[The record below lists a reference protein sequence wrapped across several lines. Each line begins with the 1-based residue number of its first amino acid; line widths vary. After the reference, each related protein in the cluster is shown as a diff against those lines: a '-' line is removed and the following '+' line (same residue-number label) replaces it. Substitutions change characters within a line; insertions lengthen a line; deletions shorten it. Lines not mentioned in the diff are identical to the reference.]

1 VTDVRQAPPSV
12 PPAPPGPA
20 GREHVDYEVV
30 KIRSRERGT
39 YLALAVLLTFAG
51 AVVVGALLVAR
62 WTRDQLDPPGEQ
74 GQELVLAF
82 GDGATTSEIAPD
94 LEQAGIIPN
103 ETFFQWYLRLKGG
116 VEFQAGEY
124 TFRENSAAW
133 DVLDVLREGPTAVE
147 QATTIPLTFPEGLTV
162 EEMAARLDEAEGAPF
177 SGDDFLAE
185 LVLGEHASKYA
196 PPPGSLGDVTEPFEG
211 VLFPE
216 TYFVLETSSPAELID
231 QQIKEF
237 DAVLDELGYSAAT
250 ERFGLTPY
258 QLVTVAS
265 LIEEEAKIDED
276 RSMISRVIHNR
287 LQQGMPLGIDA
298 TVIYANDG
306 DRVIT
311 QSDLEIDSPYNT
323 RLNPGLPPT
332 PIAAPGR
339 ASLEAALNPAE
350 GDWLYY
356 VLTDPNGKHSFA
368 TTESEFL
375 EYKAQCEQL
384 GLCNPESDG

>member
-1 VTDVRQAPPSV
+1 M
-12 PPAPPGPA
+12 PPAPPGPG

-30 KIRSRERGT
+30 KIRGREHGT
-39 YLALAVLLTFAG
+39 VLALAVLLTFAG
-51 AVVVGALLVAR
+51 AVLIGALLVAR
-62 WTRDQLDPPGEQ
+62 WTRDQLDPPGDPGREI
-74 GQELVLAF
+74 VLAF

-94 LEQAGIIPN
+94 LEQAGIIAN

-124 TFRENSAAW
+124 AFRENSAAW
-133 DVLDVLREGPTAVE
+133 DVLDVLRGGPSVVA
-147 QATTIPLTFPEGLTV
+147 QAATISLTFPEGLTV
-162 EEMAARLDEAEGAPF
+162 EEMATRLDETEGAPF

-196 PPPGSLGDVTEPFEG
+196 PPAGSLGDVVEPFEG

-231 QQIKEF
+231 QQIREF

-258 QLVTVAS
+258 QLVVVAS
-265 LIEEEAKIDED
+265 LIEEEAKVDED
-276 RSMISRVIHNR
+276 RALISRVIHNR
-287 LQQGMPLGIDA
+287 LQLGMPLGVDA
-298 TVIYANDG
+298 TVIYANGG
-306 DRVIT
+306 DRTIN

-332 PIAAPGR
+332 PIASPGR
-339 ASLEAALNPAE
+339 ASLEAALNPADNPPE
-350 GDWLYY
+350 GELLYY
-356 VLTDPNGKHSFA
+356 VLTDPDGRHSFA
-368 TTESEFL
+368 TNEADFL
-375 EYKAQCEQL
+375 EYKAQCEEL
-384 GLCNPESDG
+384 GLCNPESEE